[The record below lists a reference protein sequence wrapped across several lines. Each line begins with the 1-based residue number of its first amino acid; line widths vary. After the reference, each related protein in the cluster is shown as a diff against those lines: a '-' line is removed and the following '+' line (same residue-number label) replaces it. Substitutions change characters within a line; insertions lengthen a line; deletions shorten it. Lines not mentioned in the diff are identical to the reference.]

1 MKYESLLSVGFAL
14 LLLTSGAVA
23 VDKLPLDFK
32 PQSATGSMADAK
44 TIDASALPQRIAPSA
59 APSGRFAGLRPQNGL
74 SDAQF
79 AVLKQQVAQR
89 RTAAPSTQALSPASN
104 SLLPLTPLPSIGFD
118 GINVDC
124 SSVIP
129 SDMGLA
135 VSGVWVVQAV
145 NDCFAVYSKV
155 GGLQAGFPKS
165 LNALFG
171 LPANDFVNG
180 VFVSDPRAFYD
191 PVASKFVISAV
202 WENMPAS
209 TGRVYVAYSK
219 TADPR
224 GAWGIYS
231 FNNWGTGYCPDFDTL
246 GHGRYNDKFVGAVA
260 VGVNLFTCSPSGFGS
275 YVDVHLT
282 FLPKAQLY
290 KGVGFSWWYFYGFGG
305 LDTIQLASVN
315 DKNDESR
322 AIFAL
327 STYNISSGQCATGC
341 SGLIVW
347 AFSNVASRS
356 VQDFSVYPEASSTL
370 LPTSTYALPPNA
382 SQPYTINTID
392 TNDTRISGSVA
403 NSHGKLWATINTDN
417 GGGGPGIL
425 AWEVHAYLDNNGTGR
440 CTGAF
445 LNACPDLSGAGV
457 DREMNYDVSPS
468 GGYYNNAYYGT
479 IYPDDAGN
487 IVMVFNYSGYVTYV
501 GTNFLTQRVTL
512 APQATFH
519 DGGQTLR
526 NGMAAYGYG
535 RWGDYTAATVDGDYV
550 WFSGMYARSDGSW
563 NTGIGKAGYT
573 ASTQP

>member
-1 MKYESLLSVGFAL
+1 MKCESLLGVSFAL
-14 LLLTSGAVA
+14 LLLVA
-23 VDKLPLDFK
+23 SAAAIDKLPADFK
-32 PQSATGSMADAK
+32 PQSAVGSVSEAK
-44 TIDASALPQRIAPSA
+44 TIDASALPQRIGPSA
-59 APSGRFAGLRPQNGL
+59 PATGRFAGLRPQNGL

-79 AVLKQQVAQR
+79 AALKQQVAQR
-89 RTAAPSTQALSPASN
+89 RTAAPSSQALSPASN

-129 SDMGLA
+129 SDMGMA
-135 VSGVWVVQAV
+135 VGSTYVVQAV
-145 NDCFAVYSKV
+145 NDCFAVYTKV

-171 LPANDFVNG
+171 VPANDFVNG
-180 VFVSDPRAFYD
+180 VIVTDPRAFYD
-191 PVASKFVISAV
+191 PVANKFVISAL
-202 WENMPAS
+202 WEDLPNS

-219 TADPR
+219 TADPT

-246 GHGRYNDKFVGAVA
+246 GHGPYNDKFVGAVA
-260 VGVNLFTCSPSGFGS
+260 VGVNLFTCSPSGFGG

-290 KGVGFSWWYFYGFGG
+290 KGVAFGSWYFYGFGG

-315 DKNDESR
+315 DKNEESR

-327 STYNISSGQCATGC
+327 TTYNISSGQCATGC

-356 VQDFSVYPEASSTL
+356 VQDFSVYPEASEIV
-370 LPTSTYALPPNA
+370 LPTSTYTLPPNA
-382 SQPYTINTID
+382 SQPFTTNTID

-403 NSHGKLWATINTDN
+403 YSHGKLWATINTDN

-425 AWEVHAYLDNNGTGR
+425 AWELHAYLNDNGTGR

-445 LNACPDLSGAGV
+445 LNACPDLSGAAI

-487 IVMVFNYSGYVTYV
+487 IVMVFNFSGYYTYA

-519 DGGQTLR
+519 DGGQVLR
-526 NGMAAYGYG
+526 HGMANYGYG
-535 RWGDYTAATVDGDYV
+535 RWGDYTAATVDGDFV
-550 WFSGMYARSDGSW
+550 WFSGMYARSDGAW

-573 ASTQP
+573 AATQP